1 MFMERKSERG
11 RNEPLGGPA
20 PEVGTGQHVG
30 PVAYLP
36 ELSAPRALVAVLTPG
51 DRGRAVR
58 AGESPMLSLLGKEA
72 NSDYH

>member
-1 MFMERKSERG
+1 MAQLRKSA
-11 RNEPLGGPA
+11 L
-20 PEVGTGQHVG
+20 GQHVG

-58 AGESPMLSLLGKEA
+58 AGESPIFPCWAKRPIA
-72 NSDYH
+72 IIID